1 MSDSI
6 KIVLNVDEYNAIFG
20 LAGNIN
26 GVYGTVASAKIRDL
40 ISAEV
45 QKYSVEG
52 QLPKSVTLDI
62 PKKVLDGFYLGLTE
76 KTKDKDLNTMSLVQ
90 IKAVAA
96 VLKMK
101 GRMEKFLD
109 AEFEKIPENDEE
121 FDQPDVVEAFDD
133 VTESVETATAPGV

>member
-1 MSDSI
+1 MSDSL

-20 LAGNIN
+20 LAGTIN

-45 QKYSVEG
+45 QKYSVDG
-52 QLPKSVTLDI
+52 QLPQSVTLDI

-76 KTKDKDLNTMSLVQ
+76 KTKDKELNTLSLVQ

-109 AEFEKIPENDEE
+109 AEFEKIPENSDE
-121 FDQPDVVEAFDD
+121 FDQEDVIEPFDD
-133 VTESVETATAPGV
+133 ETSETKGE

>member
-1 MSDSI
+1 MSDSL

-20 LAGNIN
+20 LAGTIN

-45 QKYSVEG
+45 QKYSNDG
-52 QLPKSVTLDI
+52 QLPKSITLDI
-62 PKKVLDGFYLGLTE
+62 PKKILDGFYLGLTE
-76 KTKDKDLNTMSLVQ
+76 KTKEKDLNTLSLVQ

-109 AEFEKIPENDEE
+109 AEFEKIPENSED
-121 FDQPDVVEAFDD
+121 FDQEEITEPFDE
-133 VTESVETATAPGV
+133 VSETEDSSKGVI